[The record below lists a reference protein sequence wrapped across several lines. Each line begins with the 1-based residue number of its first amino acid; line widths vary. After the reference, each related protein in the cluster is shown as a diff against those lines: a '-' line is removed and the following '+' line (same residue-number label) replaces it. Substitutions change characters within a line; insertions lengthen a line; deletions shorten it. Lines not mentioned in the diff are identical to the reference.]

1 LQLASQISSTE
12 TEIVALLQSGNQR
25 AIDIIYDKYGDAL
38 YGLLCKILN
47 NDVQAEDALQ
57 ISLVKIWKNAASYDA
72 SKGRLFT
79 WMLNIARNT
88 ALDMLKSKENKNQK
102 QNRNVEDV
110 VSIIDSNSDNKLN
123 IDTIGL
129 KKVISAL
136 PADQQQIIDL
146 MYFQGFTQ
154 AEIAEYIPM
163 ALGTVKTK
171 LRNAIIALRKIF
183 NN

>member
-1 LQLASQISSTE
+1 LQTASQISITE
-12 TEIVALLQSGNQR
+12 TEIVALLHSGNER
-25 AIDIIYDKYGDAL
+25 AIDIIYDNYADAL
-38 YGLLCKILN
+38 YGILCKILN
-47 NDVQAEDALQ
+47 NDIQAEDALQ
-57 ISLVKIWKNAASYDA
+57 MSLVKIWKNGASYDS

-88 ALDMLKSKENKNQK
+88 ALDMLKSKENKNQL

-110 VSIIDSNSDNKLN
+110 VSIIDNNNNTNLN
-123 IDTIGL
+123 IDTIGI
-129 KKVISAL
+129 KKVIANL
-136 PADQQQIIDL
+136 PADQQQIIEL
-146 MYFQGFTQ
+146 MYFKGYTQ